1 MADSV
6 TSFLE
11 QYEWGYPFDQNEDTV
26 DRVAMK
32 RELDRR
38 MVIVENQRF
47 YEPISVKTPQKKK
60 ESKRHFLGC

>member
-1 MADSV
+1 MIDSV
-6 TSFLE
+6 ASFLE
-11 QYEWGYPFDQNEDTV
+11 RYEWGYPFDQNDDTV

-32 RELDRR
+32 RELDRH

-47 YEPISVKTPQKKK
+47 YEPISVKTPPKKK

>member
-1 MADSV
+1 MMDSV
-6 TSFLE
+6 ASFLE

-32 RELDRR
+32 RDRR

-47 YEPISVKTPQKKK
+47 YEPISVKTPPKKK
-60 ESKRHFLGC
+60 ESKRRFLGC